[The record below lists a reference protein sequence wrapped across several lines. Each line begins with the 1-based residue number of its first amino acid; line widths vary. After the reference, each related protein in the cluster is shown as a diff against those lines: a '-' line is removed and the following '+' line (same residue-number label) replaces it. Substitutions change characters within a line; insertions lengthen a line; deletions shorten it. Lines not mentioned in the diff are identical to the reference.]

1 MFEGRVNFMKKMKLA
16 LIAAVVGAISMAP
29 TQLLPAAAAILGSA
43 TSASQTVSSGTFGAV
58 AGASS
63 AATTAS
69 AFAVTSMTSSCSV
82 SQSTRPNPSPT
93 TPSGSSTIILV
104 SVGSL
109 AVGMIISTTTGIVA
123 GTKVTA
129 INTGTNTIT
138 ITPNTNAVIPRSTS
152 LTFSG
157 CYQAYFN
164 VNNIRS
170 IALASFQI
178 SQAVTTTAPDGI
190 TLQSCSLIWTEATGA
205 CSGTITNIVVTN
217 SGTSAFTTV
226 SGALAA
232 TTGTVRLR
240 ALCNTSAQTSTISI
254 NIATTNVRA
263 TVTTNS

>member
-1 MFEGRVNFMKKMKLA
+1 MKKMKLA
-16 LIAAVVGAISMAP
+16 LIAAVVGAISLAP

-43 TSASQTVSSGTFGAV
+43 VSPSLSVSTGDFGAV

-63 AATTAS
+63 AATATS
-69 AFAVTSMTSSCSV
+69 AFVVDTMVSSCSF
-82 SQSTRPNPSPT
+82 SQT
-93 TPSGSSTIILV
+93 TPNAFTSTNSSTITLLAV
-104 SVGSL
+104 TNL
-109 AVGMIISTTTGIVA
+109 AVGMIISTTTGIAA

-129 INTGTNTIT
+129 INTTTKVIT
-138 ITPNTNAVIPRSTS
+138 ITPNTTAQLAKSVT

-157 CYQAYFN
+157 CYQKYFN

-178 SQAVTTTAPDGI
+178 SQTVNTTAPDSI

-226 SGALAA
+226 TGALAA
-232 TTGTVRLR
+232 TSGTVRLR
-240 ALCNTSAQTSTISI
+240 ALCNTSGCTSTVSI
-254 NIATTNVRA
+254 NIARVNLRA
-263 TVTTNS
+263 AITTNS

>member
-1 MFEGRVNFMKKMKLA
+1 MFEGRVSFMKKMKLA
-16 LIAAVVGAISMAP
+16 LVAAVVGAISMAP

-43 TSASQTVSSGTFGAV
+43 TSSSQSVSSGTFGAV

-69 AFAVTSMTSSCSV
+69 AFAVTGMTSTCSASYGV
-82 SQSTRPNPSPT
+82 AATAIN
-93 TPSGSSTIILV
+93 SSTIILDV
-104 SVGSL
+104 TPTANLV
-109 AVGMIISTTTGIVA
+109 VGMIISTTTGIAA

-129 INTGTNTIT
+129 INTGTRTIT
-138 ITPNTNAVIPRSTS
+138 ITPVTTAAINKSAI

-164 VNNIRS
+164 VNNIGS
-170 IALASFQI
+170 LALASFQI
-178 SQAVTTTAPDGI
+178 SQAVTTAAPDSI

-226 SGALAA
+226 TGALAVS
-232 TTGTVRLR
+232 TGTVRLR
-240 ALCNTSAQTSTISI
+240 ALSNTGGQTSTVSI
-254 NIATTNVRA
+254 NIARVNLRA
-263 TVTTNS
+263 AITTNS